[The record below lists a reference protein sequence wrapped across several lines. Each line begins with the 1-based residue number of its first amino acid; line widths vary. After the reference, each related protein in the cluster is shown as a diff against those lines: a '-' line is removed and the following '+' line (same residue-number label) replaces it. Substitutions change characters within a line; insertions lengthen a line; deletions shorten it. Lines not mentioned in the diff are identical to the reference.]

1 MTTAILVG
9 IILVVL
15 YAAAKMLT
23 ADAYDRGRREEVVR
37 RLDLAAKLK
46 ERQTNVVMA
55 PKTVDDTATDLD
67 NGTF

>member
-9 IILVVL
+9 ILLLVL
-15 YAAAKMLT
+15 YGAAKIII
-23 ADAYDRGRREEVVR
+23 ADAYDRGRRDEVVR
-37 RLDLAAKLK
+37 RADLQAKLK
-46 ERQTNVVMA
+46 AQQTNVVMA

>member
-9 IILVVL
+9 LFLVVL
-15 YAAAKMLT
+15 YAAVKMLM
-23 ADAYDRGRREEVVR
+23 ADAYDRGRREEVLR
-37 RLDLAAKLK
+37 RADLQAKLK
-46 ERQTNVVMA
+46 AQQTNVVMA

>member
-1 MTTAILVG
+1 MNTVILIAIL
-9 IILVVL
+9 LVVL

-23 ADAYDRGRREEVVR
+23 AEAYERGRRDEVVR

-46 ERQTNVVMA
+46 AQQTNVVMA

-67 NGTF
+67 NGKF

>member
-9 IILVVL
+9 LFLVVL
-15 YAAAKMLT
+15 YAAAKMLM

-55 PKTVDDTATDLD
+55 PKTVDDTISDLD
-67 NGTF
+67 NGNF

>member
-1 MTTAILVG
+1 MNTIILIV
-9 IILVVL
+9 ILLVVL

-23 ADAYDRGRREEVVR
+23 AEAYERGRREEVLR
-37 RLDLAAKLK
+37 RADLQAKLK
-46 ERQTNVVMA
+46 AQQTNVVMA

>member
-1 MTTAILVG
+1 MTTAILIG
-9 IILVVL
+9 LFLIVL
-15 YAAAKMLT
+15 YGAVQMLI

>member
-9 IILVVL
+9 ILLVVL
-15 YAAAKMLT
+15 YAAVKMLI
-23 ADAYDRGRREEVVR
+23 ADAYDRGRREEVLR
-37 RLDLAAKLK
+37 RADLQAKLK
-46 ERQTNVVMA
+46 EKQTNVVMA

>member
-55 PKTVDDTATDLD
+55 PKTVDDTISDLD
-67 NGTF
+67 GGSF

>member
-1 MTTAILVG
+1 MTTAILICIV
-9 IILVVL
+9 LVVL
-15 YAAAKMLT
+15 YGAAKMLT
-23 ADAYDRGRREEVVR
+23 AEAYERGRREEVVR

-67 NGTF
+67 NGAF

>member
-1 MTTAILVG
+1 MTTAILIG

-23 ADAYDRGRREEVVR
+23 AEAYERGRRDEVVKR
-37 RLDLAAKLK
+37 ADLQAKLK
-46 ERQTNVVMA
+46 EQQTNVVMA

>member
-9 IILVVL
+9 ILLVVL
-15 YAAAKMLT
+15 YAAVKMLI
-23 ADAYDRGRREEVVR
+23 ADAYDRGRREEVLR
-37 RLDLAAKLK
+37 RADLQAKLK
-46 ERQTNVVMA
+46 AQQTNVVMA

>member
-1 MTTAILVG
+1 MNIVLLTAIL
-9 IILVVL
+9 LVVL

-23 ADAYDRGRREEVVR
+23 ADAYERGRRDEIIKR
-37 RLDLAAKLK
+37 ADLQAKLK

-67 NGTF
+67 NVTF

>member
-9 IILVVL
+9 LFLVVL
-15 YAAAKMLT
+15 YAAAKMLI

-55 PKTVDDTATDLD
+55 PKTVDDTISDLD

>member
-9 IILVVL
+9 ILLLVL
-15 YAAAKMLT
+15 YGAAKILM
-23 ADAYDRGRREEVVR
+23 ADAYDRGRREEVTR
-37 RLDLAAKLK
+37 RMDLQAKLK
-46 ERQTNVVMA
+46 AQQTNVVMA

>member
-9 IILVVL
+9 ILLVVL

-23 ADAYDRGRREEVVR
+23 ADAYDRGRREEVLR
-37 RLDLAAKLK
+37 RADLQAKLK
-46 ERQTNVVMA
+46 EKQTNVVMA

>member
-1 MTTAILVG
+1 MTTVILIG
-9 IILVVL
+9 IVLVVL
-15 YAAAKMLT
+15 YGAAKMLT
-23 ADAYDRGRREEVVR
+23 AEAYERGRREEIVR

-67 NGTF
+67 NGAF

>member
-1 MTTAILVG
+1 MTTAILIG

-23 ADAYDRGRREEVVR
+23 AEAYERGRRDEVIKR
-37 RLDLAAKLK
+37 ADLQAKLK
-46 ERQTNVVMA
+46 EQQTNVVMA

>member
-1 MTTAILVG
+1 MTTVILIG
-9 IILVVL
+9 IVLVVL
-15 YAAAKMLT
+15 YGAAKMLT
-23 ADAYDRGRREEVVR
+23 AEAYERGRCDEVVR

-67 NGTF
+67 NGAF

>member
-9 IILVVL
+9 LFLVVL
-15 YAAAKMLT
+15 YAAVKMLI
-23 ADAYDRGRREEVVR
+23 ADAYDRGRREEVLR
-37 RLDLAAKLK
+37 RADLQDKLK
-46 ERQTNVVMA
+46 AQQTNVVMA

>member
-9 IILVVL
+9 LFLVVL
-15 YAAAKMLT
+15 YAAVKMLI

-55 PKTVDDTATDLD
+55 PKTVDDTVTDLD

>member
-1 MTTAILVG
+1 MTTALLVG
-9 IILVVL
+9 LFLVVL
-15 YAAAKMLT
+15 YAAVKMLI

-37 RLDLAAKLK
+37 RLDLASKLK